1 MDLFKFFSKKNT
13 SKDVA
18 TSRLKMIISQDRL
31 NMSER
36 DLEMMKTDI
45 LKVIRNYVEID
56 EDTLDI
62 QISKNEGSTM
72 LMANIPVKKIRKTME

>member
-1 MDLFKFFSKKNT
+1 MDLFKFFSKKTT

-18 TSRLKMIISQDRL
+18 SSRLKMIIAQDRL
-31 NMSER
+31 NMSEK

-62 QISKNEGSTM
+62 QISKNEGSSV
-72 LMANIPVKKIRKTME
+72 LIANIPVKKIRKMME

>member
-1 MDLFKFFSKKNT
+1 MDLFKFFSRKPS

-18 TSRLKMIISQDRL
+18 TSRLKMVIAQDRL

-36 DLEMMKTDI
+36 DLELMKTDI

-62 QISKNEGSTM
+62 QISKSEGSSV
-72 LMANIPVKKIRKTME
+72 LIANIPVKKIRKTME

>member
-1 MDLFKFFSKKNT
+1 MDLFKFFSKKQP

-18 TSRLKMIISQDRL
+18 TSRLKMVIAQDRL
-31 NMSER
+31 NMSEK
-36 DLEMMKTDI
+36 DLELMKTDI

-62 QISKNEGSTM
+62 QISKSEGSSI
-72 LMANIPVKKIRKTME
+72 LVANIPVKKIRKSME